1 MSHPYTKSCA
11 DFFIIL
17 CRMIVSL
24 TIEGSD
30 QLVILSPCCCGNNNK
45 GRTINKTEIFR
56 TQTAGYLKS
65 STCNLTLKHWRCGG
79 ILCSVC
85 PVPLLIENMMMKLST
100 KADSYSSAG
109 TEAGICN

>member
-1 MSHPYTKSCA
+1 
-11 DFFIIL
+11 
-17 CRMIVSL
+17 MIVSL

-65 STCNLTLKHWRCGG
+65 STCNLTLGLAAVLVFYNVQPG
-79 ILCSVC
+79 AA
-85 PVPLLIENMMMKLST
+85 
-100 KADSYSSAG
+100 AD
-109 TEAGICN
+109 

>member
-65 STCNLTLKHWRCGG
+65 STCNLTFKAWR
-79 ILCSVC
+79 I
-85 PVPLLIENMMMKLST
+85 
-100 KADSYSSAG
+100 ADNSIPSAR
-109 TEAGICN
+109 TVVDFLFKVQDKIFC

>member
-1 MSHPYTKSCA
+1 
-11 DFFIIL
+11 
-17 CRMIVSL
+17 MIVSL

-65 STCNLTLKHWRCGG
+65 STCNLTFRVL
-79 ILCSVC
+79 LSVWELA
-85 PVPLLIENMMMKLST
+85 VQKLV
-100 KADSYSSAG
+100 KKQM
-109 TEAGICN
+109 III